1 MKKIGIFGTSLKKG
15 ERRVPIHPE
24 HLPRYPE
31 GLRRKMVFEAGYG
44 LEFGFPDGYFAGCG
58 AAVADREA
66 LLGESDLVV
75 LPKPMPEDLG
85 KMKPH
90 QVLFGWCHTV
100 QQATIA
106 QLAID
111 NRITLI
117 AWEAMHHW
125 SPGGDKLVHIFYKNN
140 ELAGFAAVEHCLQL
154 LGIAGSYGRRSK
166 AVVLSYGSVSRGAIY
181 ALQRHGLYDIHV
193 FTRRPPHLV
202 GVQNPEASYGQY
214 YLAGDGRLMAR
225 DAEGGERPLIDEL
238 SSADVICNG
247 ILQDAKSPMIFVR
260 EDEIQKLKPRSIIID
275 ISCDEGMGFSFA
287 RPTSFADPIF
297 RVGEG
302 ISYYSVDHVPTYFWR
317 AASREISKA
326 LLPYLGSVAGGPAAW
341 ALDPTIQRA
350 VDVRDGVVLNRDILE
365 FQHRHSEYPHQVQRT
380 SGK

>member
-1 MKKIGIFGTSLKKG
+1 MKKIGIFRTSLKKD
-15 ERRVPIHPE
+15 ERRVPIYPE

-44 LEFGFPDGYFAGCG
+44 LDFGFPDEYFAGCG
-58 AAVADREA
+58 AAVADRDA
-66 LLGESDLVV
+66 LFRKCDLLV
-75 LPKPMPEDLG
+75 LPKPVPEDLG
-85 KMKPH
+85 KMKAH
-90 QVLFGWCHTV
+90 QVLFGWCHAV
-100 QQATIA
+100 QQTAIV

-202 GVQNPEASYGQY
+202 GVQNLEASYGQY
-214 YLAGDGRLMAR
+214 YLAGDGLLMAR

-247 ILQDAKSPMIFVR
+247 ILQDATRPVIFVR

-275 ISCDEGMGFSFA
+275 ISCDAGMGFSFA

-297 RVGEG
+297 RVGENV
-302 ISYYSVDHVPTYFWR
+302 SYYSVDHVPTYFWR

-326 LLPYLGSVAGGPAAW
+326 LLPYLGSVEGGPAAW
-341 ALDPTIQRA
+341 ALDPTIHRA
-350 VDVRDGVVLNRDILE
+350 VDMRDGVVLNRDILE
-365 FQHRHSEYPHQVQRT
+365 FQHRRPEYPHEVQRI